1 MERERKNTVTE
12 ISYILQEEVRLCLF
26 IHYIYL
32 ANIQNSHTLINAN
45 HMHTPHPHLICEMK
59 RALKKFLGFSF
70 YKFFHCKMYLK

>member
-45 HMHTPHPHLICEMK
+45 HMHTLNLRNEKSIEEI
-59 RALKKFLGFSF
+59 LGFF
-70 YKFFHCKMYLK
+70 LLQIFPL